1 MSKTLG
7 RRRRWLLLVGAVL
20 VVAAAGGGIAYATIP
35 DAGNVY
41 TACMLNGVGTVR
53 LIDPSLPSSNLMSHC
68 TKVETRITWN
78 QQGQAGPA
86 GPPGPKGDTGATGPQ
101 GPPGPAGAGTILHVS
116 VRFDGAPS
124 GFGNSPELD
133 HVVRLGPGKYDVF
146 FSVPVALCDRVASVG
161 IPSETRNRGDI
172 SQFESAT
179 ATTWGE
185 LFDGKGE
192 TSNAIG
198 VATFDAKGTPTD
210 ENFHLI
216 VAC

>member
-7 RRRRWLLLVGAVL
+7 GRRRWLLLVGAVL
-20 VVAAAGGGIAYATIP
+20 VAAAAGGGIAYATIP

-41 TACMLNGVGTVR
+41 SACMLNGVGTIR

-68 TKVETRITWN
+68 TKVETKITWN
-78 QQGQAGPA
+78 QQGVAGA
-86 GPPGPKGDTGATGPQ
+86 PGLPSPKGDTGAVGPQ
-101 GPPGPAGAGTILHVS
+101 GPAGPQGPQGPAGAGTILHVS

-146 FSVPVALCDRVASVG
+146 FTVPVALCDRVASVG
-161 IPSETRNRGDI
+161 IPTETRNRGDI
-172 SQFESAT
+172 SRFESAT

-185 LFDGKGE
+185 LFDGTGE
-192 TSNAIG
+192 
-198 VATFDAKGTPTD
+198 
-210 ENFHLI
+210 
-216 VAC
+216 